1 MRDNREVKR
10 RKTGEVP
17 YMGFNDKKLC
27 YEKGFCRKREV
38 TS

>member
-17 YMGFNDKKLC
+17 YMGFNDKKN
-27 YEKGFCRKREV
+27 YVMKKDFVGKER
-38 TS
+38 